1 MDNDIRI
8 EIPKSGLDGLKIL
21 IGLGPEGVGK
31 LCRVAG
37 DLPLTLN
44 LKTWTRRLS
53 SELSIDAESVL
64 QLVMGALLP
73 LNHLRVDLKLETP
86 ELLEVVSGN
95 LENAPPPEWRVENL
109 EGWNAIRG
117 VVAPL
122 FERDN
127 FFSIASKSYQLLL
140 NRPNP
145 VHGVKILSELRP
157 VYSEDA
163 TSVKAFVLA
172 KTLVV
177 DYYEGSTKK
186 AIYLSMNMDD
196 LRSLSIEVDRARLK
210 TETVSDTI
218 SDWGGDL
225 ISYGEQG

>member
-1 MDNDIRI
+1 
-8 EIPKSGLDGLKIL
+8 
-21 IGLGPEGVGK
+21 
-31 LCRVAG
+31 
-37 DLPLTLN
+37 
-44 LKTWTRRLS
+44 
-53 SELSIDAESVL
+53 
-64 QLVMGALLP
+64 
-73 LNHLRVDLKLETP
+73 
-86 ELLEVVSGN
+86 
-95 LENAPPPEWRVENL
+95 L

-127 FFSIASKSYQLLL
+127 FFIIASKSYQLLL

-177 DYYEGSTKK
+177 DYYDGSMKK
-186 AIYLSMNMDD
+186 
-196 LRSLSIEVDRARLK
+196 
-210 TETVSDTI
+210 TI
-218 SDWGGDL
+218 
-225 ISYGEQG
+225 